1 MNGSELDKIL
11 TRNRKFRTNLLRFHG
26 LTVLALLL
34 IQIAIVV
41 FDLLPKWTIGVL
53 PMVVIVWG
61 ILVTI
66 VFEIHHRRSQKEI
79 DEYFDKAYSKTRVK
93 NENHIRSSLE
103 E

>member
-11 TRNRKFRTNLLRFHG
+11 TRNRKFRIKLLRIHG

-34 IQIAIVV
+34 TQIIIAV
-41 FDLLPKWTIGVL
+41 FNLLPKWTIGVL

-66 VFEIHHRRSQKEI
+66 AFEIHHRRSQKEI
-79 DEYFDKAYSKTRVK
+79 DEYFDKAK
-93 NENHIRSSLE
+93 NEKYIRSSLE